1 MLDDK
6 ALCYKSHTKIL
17 SMAEKLELDPR
28 AQTLLKSLISSYT
41 KDGQPVGS
49 KTLAEHSALDVSSAT
64 IRNIMAKLEDFGLV
78 DSPHT
83 SAGRVPTDA
92 GYRFFIDSLL
102 EVKHAGKN
110 TQQSVEQAFSNESN
124 SSDLI
129 QTASGMLSQMTQ
141 LTGLITLNKASQ
153 SVIKQIE
160 FIKLSETRILVVLV
174 LNKDE
179 VHNKIIELKR
189 SFSAEELQQSA
200 KLINTYFIGK
210 DFTQARDEVLMQMH
224 HLKNEVNDMMMSV
237 MNVMDNVCSANADE
251 ELLMSGET
259 NLMQFNE
266 LSDMNKLKGLFDAF
280 HQKEDLLHLLDSCHK
295 ADGVEIFI
303 GSESGYSVLHDCSVV
318 SAPYSVDGKVLG
330 VLGVIGPTRIA
341 YDKVIPVVDVTAKL
355 LSSAL
360 NSQK

>member
-1 MLDDK
+1 
-6 ALCYKSHTKIL
+6 
-17 SMAEKLELDPR
+17 MAENLELDPR
-28 AQTLLKSLISSYT
+28 AEVLLKSLISSYA
-41 KDGQPVGS
+41 KNGLPVGS
-49 KTLAEHSALDVSSAT
+49 KALAEHSALDVSSAT

-83 SAGRVPTDA
+83 SAGRVPTEA

-102 EVKHAGKN
+102 DVKQAEKN
-110 TQQSVEQAFSNESN
+110 TEHSVEQAFAKEN
-124 SSDLI
+124 SSTDLI
-129 QTASGMLSQMTQ
+129 QSASGMLSQMTQ
-141 LTGLITLNKASQ
+141 LTGLITLNKSSQ
-153 SVIKQIE
+153 SIINQIE
-160 FIKLSETRILVVLV
+160 FIKLSDTRILVVLV

-189 SFSAEELQQSA
+189 SFSESELHQLAQ
-200 KLINTYFIGK
+200 LINTFFVGK
-210 DFTQARDEVLMQMH
+210 DFSSARDEVLMQMH
-224 HLKNEVNDMMMSV
+224 HLKNEVNDMMSSV
-237 MNVMDNVCSANADE
+237 MDVMDNVCSSHDDD
-251 ELLMSGET
+251 LMMSGET

-280 HQKEDLLHLLDSCHK
+280 HQKQDLLHVLDTCHN

-303 GSESGYSVLHDCSVV
+303 GSESGYSVLHDCSLV

-330 VLGVIGPTRIA
+330 VLGVIGPTRLA

>member
-1 MLDDK
+1 
-6 ALCYKSHTKIL
+6 
-17 SMAEKLELDPR
+17 MAKDLELDPR
-28 AQTLLKSLISSYT
+28 AQILLKSLISSYA

-49 KTLAEHSALDVSSAT
+49 KALAEHSALDVSSAT

-78 DSPHT
+78 NSPHT
-83 SAGRVPTDA
+83 SAGRVPTEA

-102 EVKHAGKN
+102 EVKKAGKN
-110 TQQSVEQAFSNESN
+110 TEQSVEQAFAKKHSNT
-124 SSDLI
+124 DLI
-129 QTASGMLSQMTQ
+129 QSASGMLSQMTQ
-141 LTGLITLNKASQ
+141 LTGLITLNKAPQ
-153 SVIKQIE
+153 SIIKQIE
-160 FIKLSETRILVVLV
+160 FITLSETRILVVLV

-189 SFSAEELQQSA
+189 RFSETELQQA
-200 KLINTYFIGK
+200 AQLINTFFVGK
-210 DFTQARDEVLMQMH
+210 DFITAREDVLIQMH
-224 HLKNEVNDMMMSV
+224 HLKNEVNDMMASV
-237 MNVMDNVCSANADE
+237 MDVMDNVCAAHDDE
-251 ELLMSGET
+251 LMMSGET

-280 HQKEDLLHLLDSCHK
+280 HQKQDLLHLLDSCHN

-303 GSESGYSVLHDCSVV
+303 GSESGYSVLHDCSLV

-330 VLGVIGPTRIA
+330 VLGVIGPTRLA

-360 NSQK
+360 NTQK